1 MAEFYDLEIKN
12 TRSNYMKNKK
22 LFKIVTLIVIVLIVG
37 NVINYLST
45 DKSYAFNI
53 TQNDSSNKYTY
64 TCSNVNSLVVT
75 YEYEDDKDKQEEII
89 ARCQIGNKLNVS
101 SANLF
106 AIANNLNGKIKD
118 KGEIEIYLELS
129 DDSGIMV
136 YFESRLGKSASQ
148 DFSMGNILGDKGKF
162 KDYDIEYKVK
172 KSENDS
178 LTYDLISGKSTN
190 DSSKFKISIKAE

>member
-1 MAEFYDLEIKN
+1 
-12 TRSNYMKNKK
+12 MKNKK
-22 LFKIVTLIVIVLIVG
+22 LFKIVILIVIVLIVG

-53 TQNDSSNKYTY
+53 TQNGSSNKYTY
-64 TCSNVNSLVVT
+64 TCSNVNTLVVT

-89 ARCQIGNKLNVS
+89 ARCQIGNKFNVS
-101 SANLF
+101 IVNPF
-106 AIANNLNGKIKD
+106 AIVNNLNRKIKD

-136 YFESRLGKSASQ
+136 YFESSLGKSASQ
-148 DFSMGNILGDKGKF
+148 DFSMGNIFGDKGKF

-178 LTYDLISGKSTN
+178 LTYDLISGKSTK